1 MFVKIKISMKKIF
14 STVTITFLL
23 ILFSC
28 KKTFIELPPVSTV
41 STDAL
46 YQTDKDFKDAVIGI
60 YSVYQTEYQN
70 MWLYGDMRGDDSWDE
85 LVKGTAAAM
94 DNFTIN
100 NDDGVIRT
108 TWINLY
114 NIINRANTIIARIEG
129 ADAAIVKNKEIYI
142 GETKFLRSLAYFN
155 LVRIFGDVPE
165 VTTLL
170 TIEEA
175 YKAGRQKVDKIY
187 EEVIIKD
194 LQEAENKL
202 PAKFSG
208 AEVGRANKGAAKSLL
223 GKVYLTIH
231 DYAKAEAKLQEVT
244 TMGYALLPK
253 YTDLFDY
260 TKDEHHSEY
269 IFDIEYEQGI
279 GEGNC
284 FTTNFSPKN
293 PDIAAFY
300 GVTGGQNGNNNAPR
314 SLFAIFPPG
323 DLRKDI
329 TAADGFT
336 DKNGVFHPLI
346 PTSNDVQTFTKKYM
360 VALLASCDSKANWK
374 VIRYAD
380 VLLMYAEALNEN
392 GKTTEALNY
401 LNQVHARAG
410 LKAYLN
416 MSQSDTRE
424 KIYLERRLELSFE
437 GHRWFDLLRTGRA
450 LSVMAP
456 FGMKAYMTV
465 YPLPL
470 SQIQLINDKAILPQ
484 NPGYD

>member
-1 MFVKIKISMKKIF
+1 MKKIF
-14 STVTITFLL
+14 STVTIVFLL
-23 ILFSC
+23 ILLSC
-28 KKTFIELPPVSTV
+28 KKDFIEIIPVSTV

-46 YQTDKDFKDAVIGI
+46 YKTDKDFKDAVVGI

-70 MWLYGDMRGDDSWDE
+70 MWLYGDIRGDDAWDE

-108 TWINLY
+108 TWINYY
-114 NIINRANTIIARIEG
+114 NIINRANTILGAIEK
-129 ADAAIVKNKEIYI
+129 ADLSMVTNKDAYI
-142 GETKFLRSLAYFN
+142 GETKFLRALAYFN
-155 LVRIFGDVPE
+155 LVRIFGDVPL
-165 VTTLL
+165 VTKLL

-175 YKAGRQKVDKIY
+175 YKSGRQKADKIY
-187 EEVIIKD
+187 SDLIIPD
-194 LQEAENKL
+194 LLDAESKL
-202 PAKFSG
+202 PAKFTG
-208 AEVGRANKGAAKSLL
+208 PEVGRANKGAAKALL

-231 DYAKAEAKLQEVT
+231 DFVKAEAKLQEVT
-244 TMGYALLPK
+244 TMGYALLAN
-253 YTDLFDY
+253 YNDLFDY
-260 TKDEHHSEY
+260 NKDEHHSEY

-300 GVTGGQNGNNNAPR
+300 SVTGGQNGNNNAPR

-329 TAADGFT
+329 TAADGYT

-360 VALLASCDSKANWK
+360 VALLANCDSRANWK

-380 VLLMYAEALNEN
+380 VLLMYAETLNEN
-392 GKTTEALNY
+392 GKTAEAHTY
-401 LNQVHARAG
+401 LNMVHKRAG
-410 LKAYLN
+410 LAVYAGLTQTD
-416 MSQSDTRE
+416 MRE

-450 LSVMAP
+450 LTVMASY
-456 FGMKAYMTV
+456 GMKDYMTV

-470 SQIQLINDKAILPQ
+470 SQIQLINNKTIFPQ
-484 NPGYD
+484 NKGYD